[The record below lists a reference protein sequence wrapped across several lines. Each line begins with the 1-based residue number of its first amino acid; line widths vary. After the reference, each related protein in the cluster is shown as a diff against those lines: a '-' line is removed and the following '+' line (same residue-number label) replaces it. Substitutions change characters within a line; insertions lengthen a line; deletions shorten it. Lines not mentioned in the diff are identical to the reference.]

1 MFRYAGIEYGYVQF
15 LSSTPPPP
23 QPAANDANARGF
35 LVVNVGAVIKSL
47 GSARLAR
54 LPGPTRHQTPVAMS
68 RAVVIRV
75 SQLQTGPSAEVAA

>member
-15 LSSTPPPP
+15 LSPTP
-23 QPAANDANARGF
+23 QPDVNDANAREF

-68 RAVVIRV
+68 RAVVTRV